1 MKSGENYTGLDE
13 LLSVE
18 TSLQNYNTDLVS
30 KIRKGKRFV
39 KSNETVD
46 NCIDFGAGIGTL
58 AEIWRDEF
66 NVQPICVEIDD
77 RCKSILKSKGF
88 QTFSTLEYIENE
100 SQLHIYTS
108 NVLEHI
114 ENDHEALTQLYSKLQ
129 SGGVLSIYVPA
140 IPALFSELD
149 RKVGHFRRYKKSELI
164 EKVER
169 AGFTVELCEWNDCLG
184 IAGSLA
190 IKILGY
196 KSNGVVSGRA
206 SLVFYD
212 RVIFP
217 VSRILDLVV
226 FRNIIGK
233 NLLLHAVK

>member
-1 MKSGENYTGLDE
+1 MESGDNYTGLDE
-13 LLSVE
+13 LLSIE
-18 TSLQNYNTDLVS
+18 TSLRNYNKDLVS

-39 KSNETVD
+39 KPKVSFD
-46 NCIDFGAGIGTL
+46 SCLDFGAGIGTL

-77 RCKSILKSKGF
+77 KCKSILKRKGF
-88 QTFSTLEYIENE
+88 QTFSTLEDIKDE
-100 SQLHIYTS
+100 SQSHIYTS

-114 ENDHEALTQLYSKLQ
+114 ENDHEALSQLYSKLQ
-129 SGGVLSIYVPA
+129 PGGILSIYVPA

-149 RKVGHFRRYKKSELI
+149 RKVGHFRRYKKSELM

-169 AGFTVELCEWNDCLG
+169 AGFSIELCEWNDCLG
-184 IAGSLA
+184 VAGSLA
-190 IKILGY
+190 MKILGY
-196 KSNGVVSGRA
+196 KSNGLVGGRE

-217 VSRILDLVV
+217 LSKFLDSLV
-226 FRNIIGK
+226 FRKIVGK